1 MTTPHLGNKIIILS
15 NQVKHCLHQAS
26 EVEGI
31 SGAQGRILHILS
43 VQPDNEPLY
52 QKDLEEIFHLSRSTV
67 AQTIQ
72 TMEKNGLLTRSS
84 VSQDA
89 RLKKL
94 EITDKGREINA
105 RIGSHVI
112 AMEQELSRS
121 LTEEEIQTFLR
132 VMDKL
137 GERMKQNL
145 MWKGENT

>member
-1 MTTPHLGNKIIILS
+1 MTFRS
-15 NQVKHCLHQAS
+15 WV
-26 EVEGI
+26 V
-31 SGAQGRILHILS
+31 
-43 VQPDNEPLY
+43 D
-52 QKDLEEIFHLSRSTV
+52 LSRSTV